1 MGEMGVRMAEVWT
14 LTGQLVW
21 FQPAF
26 GVESADNEVIRE
38 PAGVGAEAGAHCEAA
53 PVVAV
58 CPPCC

>member
-1 MGEMGVRMAEVWT
+1 MVETSGEVWT

-26 GVESADNEVIRE
+26 SVESADNEVIRE
-38 PAGVGAEAGAHCEAA
+38 PAGVGAEAGAHFEAG